1 MGILTGS
8 TQLAVLCIFMVFV
21 NAQTNFPNTN
31 NLPDV
36 NGELARG
43 LPCVKRLNQLYCH
56 AGGQEYP
63 TSSIDSY
70 IDDNKALMRRM
81 YGNLVQE
88 QPQPEAVNNDRTPA
102 STTLFVHRMVR
113 NFGGARFKRSV
124 QEGFIEDLIDEEI
137 GSSNIGDVDNG
148 AIWSEILENKYSQ
161 LFNTFNVT
169 GEERE
174 VMKELLQAA
183 LRAEQREQV
192 LKNRPKRQAGFPGSP
207 KKNSL
212 DKIDVCDSKV
222 EVTTPYWA
230 TNSNGKVRAIVNN
243 KQFEQAVHQ
252 EICRTSRTI
261 RCMGDC
267 SCEQKYKWH
276 RLLAYDPN
284 QGDCGGIFM
293 DWFLFPSCCACR
305 CRRNP
310 LVDRL
315 S

>member
-1 MGILTGS
+1 MDLS
-8 TQLAVLCIFMVFV
+8 HLFPVCIFMVTV
-21 NAQTNFPNTN
+21 NAQTNFPTTN
-31 NLPDV
+31 SLPDV
-36 NGELARG
+36 NGELTRG

-81 YGNLVQE
+81 YGNLVE
-88 QPQPEAVNNDRTPA
+88 QIEPEPVVNERTPA
-102 STTLFVHRMVR
+102 STTLFVQRMVR
-113 NFGGARFKRSV
+113 NFGGQRFKRSV
-124 QEGFIEDLIDEEI
+124 QEGFIEDLIEDDIEA
-137 GSSNIGDVDNG
+137 GDSFLLHDDAV
-148 AIWSEILENKYSQ
+148 WSQILENKYSQ

-169 GEERE
+169 GEEKE

-183 LRAEQREQV
+183 IRAEKKEQD
-192 LKNRPKRQAGFPGSP
+192 LKKRPKRQAGFPGSTR
-207 KKNSL
+207 KNNP

-230 TNSNGKVRAIVNN
+230 TNSDGKVRAIVNN

-267 SCEQKYKWH
+267 TCEQKYKWH
-276 RLLAYDPN
+276 RLLAFDPN

-293 DWFLFPSCCACR
+293 DWFLFPSCCTCR

-310 LVDRL
+310 LLDRL

>member
-1 MGILTGS
+1 MALS
-8 TQLAVLCIFMVFV
+8 HLFPVCIFMVTV
-21 NAQTNFPNTN
+21 NAQTNFPTTN
-31 NLPDV
+31 SLPDV
-36 NGELARG
+36 NGELTRG

-81 YGNLVQE
+81 YGNLVE
-88 QPQPEAVNNDRTPA
+88 QIEPEPVVNERTPA
-102 STTLFVHRMVR
+102 STTLFVQRMVR
-113 NFGGARFKRSV
+113 NFGGQRFKRSV
-124 QEGFIEDLIDEEI
+124 QEGFIEDLIEDDMEA
-137 GSSNIGDVDNG
+137 GDSFLLHDDAV
-148 AIWSEILENKYSQ
+148 WSEILENKYSQ

-169 GEERE
+169 GEEKE

-183 LRAEQREQV
+183 IRAEKKEQD
-192 LKNRPKRQAGFPGSP
+192 LKKRPKRQAGFPGSTR
-207 KKNSL
+207 KNSP

-230 TNSNGKVRAIVNN
+230 TNSDGKVRAIVNN

-267 SCEQKYKWH
+267 TCEQKYKWH
-276 RLLAYDPN
+276 RLLAFDPN

-293 DWFLFPSCCACR
+293 DWFLFPSCCTCR

-310 LVDRL
+310 LLDRL

>member
-1 MGILTGS
+1 MELINLIFVGIFIVT
-8 TQLAVLCIFMVFV
+8 V
-21 NAQTNFPNTN
+21 NSQTNFPTTN
-31 NLPDV
+31 SLPDV
-36 NGELARG
+36 NGELTRG

-63 TSSIDSY
+63 TSGIDSY

-81 YGNLVQE
+81 YGNLVE
-88 QPQPEAVNNDRTPA
+88 IVEPEPVVNERTPA
-102 STTLFVHRMVR
+102 STTLFVQRMVR
-113 NFGGARFKRSV
+113 NFGGQRFKRSV
-124 QEGFIEDLIDEEI
+124 QEGFIEDLIEDDMEA
-137 GSSNIGDVDNG
+137 GDTFLLHDDAV
-148 AIWSEILENKYSQ
+148 WSEILENKYST

-169 GEERE
+169 GEEKE

-183 LRAEQREQV
+183 IRAEKKEQD
-192 LKNRPKRQAGFPGSP
+192 LKKRPKRQAGFPGSTR
-207 KKNSL
+207 KNNP

-230 TNSNGKVRAIVNN
+230 TNSDGKVRAIVNN

-276 RLLAYDPN
+276 RLLAFDPN

-293 DWFLFPSCCACR
+293 DWFLFPSCCTCR

-310 LVDRL
+310 LLDRL

>member
-1 MGILTGS
+1 MDL
-8 TQLAVLCIFMVFV
+8 LHLYPVCIFMVTV
-21 NAQTNFPNTN
+21 NAQTNFPTTN
-31 NLPDV
+31 SLPDV
-36 NGELARG
+36 NGELTRG

-81 YGNLVQE
+81 YGNLVE
-88 QPQPEAVNNDRTPA
+88 QIEPEPVVNERTPA
-102 STTLFVHRMVR
+102 STTLFVQRMVR
-113 NFGGARFKRSV
+113 NFGGQRFKRSV
-124 QEGFIEDLIDEEI
+124 QEGFIEDLIEDDIEA
-137 GSSNIGDVDNG
+137 GDSFLLHDDAV
-148 AIWSEILENKYSQ
+148 WSEILENKYSQ

-169 GEERE
+169 GEDKE

-183 LRAEQREQV
+183 IRAEKKEQD
-192 LKNRPKRQAGFPGSP
+192 LKKRPKRQAGFPGSTR
-207 KKNSL
+207 KNNP

-230 TNSNGKVRAIVNN
+230 TNSDGKVRAIVNN

-267 SCEQKYKWH
+267 TCEQKYKWH
-276 RLLAYDPN
+276 RLLAFDPN

-293 DWFLFPSCCACR
+293 DWFLFPSCCTCR

-310 LVDRL
+310 LLDRL

>member
-1 MGILTGS
+1 MFLSLGPTQVAILC
-8 TQLAVLCIFMVFV
+8 QFIVLVSS
-21 NAQTNFPNTN
+21 QTNF
-31 NLPDV
+31 PDV

-63 TSSIDSY
+63 TGNIDSY

-81 YGNLVQE
+81 YGNLVE
-88 QPQPEAVNNDRTPA
+88 EVPEPEPLVNERTPA
-102 STTLFVHRMVR
+102 STQLFVQRQVR
-113 NFGGARFKRSV
+113 NFRGGLFKRSV
-124 QEGFIEDLIDEEI
+124 HEGFIEDLIDDDME
-137 GSSNIGDVDNG
+137 SGDLDDD

-169 GEERE
+169 GNEKE

-183 LRAEQREQV
+183 LRAEKREHD
-192 LKNRPKRQAGFPGSP
+192 LKKRPKRQAGFPGSTR
-207 KKNSL
+207 KNNPN
-212 DKIDVCDSKV
+212 KIDVCDSKV

-230 TNSNGKVRAIVNN
+230 TNSKGKVRAIVNN

-261 RCMGDC
+261 RCAGDC
-267 SCEQKYKWH
+267 ACEQKYKWH

-284 QGDCGGIFM
+284 QGECGGIFM
-293 DWFLFPSCCACR
+293 DWFLFPSCCTCR

-310 LVDRL
+310 LLDRRA
-315 S
+315 

>member
-1 MGILTGS
+1 MALS
-8 TQLAVLCIFMVFV
+8 HLFPVCIFMVTV
-21 NAQTNFPNTN
+21 NAQTNFPTTN
-31 NLPDV
+31 SLPDV
-36 NGELARG
+36 NGELTRG

-81 YGNLVQE
+81 YGNLVE
-88 QPQPEAVNNDRTPA
+88 QIEPEPVINERTPA
-102 STTLFVHRMVR
+102 STTLFVQRMVR
-113 NFGGARFKRSV
+113 NFGGQRFKRSV
-124 QEGFIEDLIDEEI
+124 QEGFIEDLIEDDMEA
-137 GSSNIGDVDNG
+137 GDSFLLHDDAV
-148 AIWSEILENKYSQ
+148 WSEILENKYSQ

-169 GEERE
+169 GEEKE

-183 LRAEQREQV
+183 IRAEKKEQD
-192 LKNRPKRQAGFPGSP
+192 LKKRPKRQAGFPGSTR
-207 KKNSL
+207 KNSP

-230 TNSNGKVRAIVNN
+230 TNSDGKVRAIVNN

-267 SCEQKYKWH
+267 TCEQKYKWH
-276 RLLAYDPN
+276 RLLAFDPN

-293 DWFLFPSCCACR
+293 DWFLFPSCCTCR

-310 LVDRL
+310 LLDRL

>member
-1 MGILTGS
+1 MDLS
-8 TQLAVLCIFMVFV
+8 HLFPVCIFMVTV
-21 NAQTNFPNTN
+21 NAQTNFPTTN
-31 NLPDV
+31 SLPDV
-36 NGELARG
+36 NGELTRG

-81 YGNLVQE
+81 YGNLVE
-88 QPQPEAVNNDRTPA
+88 QIEPEPVVNERTPA
-102 STTLFVHRMVR
+102 STTLFVQRMVR
-113 NFGGARFKRSV
+113 NFGGQRFKRSV
-124 QEGFIEDLIDEEI
+124 QEGFIEDLIEDDIEA
-137 GSSNIGDVDNG
+137 GDSFLLHDDAV
-148 AIWSEILENKYSQ
+148 WSEILENKYSQ

-169 GEERE
+169 GEEKE

-183 LRAEQREQV
+183 IRAEKKEQD
-192 LKNRPKRQAGFPGSP
+192 LKKRPKRQAGFPGSTR
-207 KKNSL
+207 KNNP

-230 TNSNGKVRAIVNN
+230 TNSDGKVRAIVNN

-267 SCEQKYKWH
+267 TCEQKYKWH
-276 RLLAYDPN
+276 RLLAFDPN

-293 DWFLFPSCCACR
+293 DWFLFPSCCTCR

-310 LVDRL
+310 LLDRL

>member
-1 MGILTGS
+1 MALTH
-8 TQLAVLCIFMVFV
+8 LFPVCIFMVTV
-21 NAQTNFPNTN
+21 NAQTNFPTTN
-31 NLPDV
+31 SLPDV
-36 NGELARG
+36 NGELTRG

-63 TSSIDSY
+63 TSGIDSY

-81 YGNLVQE
+81 YGNLVE
-88 QPQPEAVNNDRTPA
+88 IVEPEPVVNERTPA
-102 STTLFVHRMVR
+102 STTLFVQRMVR
-113 NFGGARFKRSV
+113 NFGGQRFKRSV
-124 QEGFIEDLIDEEI
+124 QEGFIEDLIEDDME
-137 GSSNIGDVDNG
+137 SGDSFLLHDDAV
-148 AIWSEILENKYSQ
+148 WSEILENKYSQ

-169 GEERE
+169 GEEKE

-183 LRAEQREQV
+183 IRAEKKEQD
-192 LKNRPKRQAGFPGSP
+192 LKKRPKRQAGFPGSTR
-207 KKNSL
+207 KNSP

-230 TNSNGKVRAIVNN
+230 TNSDGKVRAIVNN

-267 SCEQKYKWH
+267 TCEQKYKWH
-276 RLLAYDPN
+276 RLLAFDPN

-293 DWFLFPSCCACR
+293 DWFLFPSCCTCR

-310 LVDRL
+310 LLDRPL
-315 S
+315 

>member
-1 MGILTGS
+1 MGSLTVS
-8 TQLAVLCIFMVFV
+8 TQLAVLCIFIVFV

-31 NLPDV
+31 SLPDI
-36 NGELARG
+36 NGELTRG

-63 TSSIDSY
+63 TSNIDSY
-70 IDDNKALMRRM
+70 INDNKALMRRM
-81 YGNLVQE
+81 YGELIQE
-88 QPQPEAVNNDRTPA
+88 QPQPEPLLDDRTPA
-102 STTLFVHRMVR
+102 STRLFVHRMVR

-124 QEGFIEDLIDEEI
+124 QEGFIEDLIDDDI
-137 GSSNIGDVDNG
+137 GSTNVGDLDNG

-174 VMKELLQAA
+174 VMKELLQSA
-183 LRAEQREQV
+183 LRAEQREQD
-192 LKNRPKRQAGFPGSP
+192 LKKRPKRQAGFPGSP
-207 KKNSL
+207 KKGSPN
-212 DKIDVCDSKV
+212 KIDVCDSKV

-261 RCMGDC
+261 RCAGDC
-267 SCEQKYKWH
+267 GCEQKYKWH

-310 LVDRL
+310 LVDRFE
-315 S
+315 